1 MHVLNFRLPNMGNYF
16 CLFIINIF
24 KVIAVCVQSTISIR
38 VSILLTITMILIAIV
53 LLTIIRLSWVHGL
66 VMYNM
71 CYTIYIHVFH
81 NSFVTRIERE
91 LVVFRRRCPHQSEQ
105 FVQPPYIALPPSS
118 CSLACLTLLFYIMCY
133 NFQRFKVSPPS
144 SWGSTCALLV
154 SWYVCLGGASRYICT
169 KGKCLLTLPFHLPC
183 SLLMC
188 MKATSKS
195 YLIHLVQSVLV
206 INSSPLSGQRAP
218 L

>member
-1 MHVLNFRLPNMGNYF
+1 
-16 CLFIINIF
+16 
-24 KVIAVCVQSTISIR
+24 
-38 VSILLTITMILIAIV
+38 MILIAII

-71 CYTIYIHVFH
+71 CYTIHIHVFH

-91 LVVFRRRCPHQSEQ
+91 LVVYRRRCPHQSEQ

-144 SWGSTCALLV
+144 SWGSPCGLLSLDMFVLVALLDTFV
-154 SWYVCLGGASRYICT
+154 QEGNAFSPFLFMYHVVYSCVWKLHRKVTWYTWY
-169 KGKCLLTLPFHLPC
+169 
-183 SLLMC
+183 SLC
-188 MKATSKS
+188 
-195 YLIHLVQSVLV
+195 
-206 INSSPLSGQRAP
+206 
-218 L
+218 

>member
-1 MHVLNFRLPNMGNYF
+1 MSCYKIEVLKLFLPNIWGIVSVYLLSKYSKWLRCVF
-16 CLFIINIF
+16 GPQYLLEYQFFIIF
-24 KVIAVCVQSTISIR
+24 
-38 VSILLTITMILIAIV
+38 TMILIAIV

-71 CYTIYIHVFH
+71 CYTIHIHVFH

-91 LVVFRRRCPHQSEQ
+91 LVVYRRRCPHQSEQ

-144 SWGSTCALLV
+144 SWGSPCGLLSLDMFVLVALLDTFV
-154 SWYVCLGGASRYICT
+154 QEGNAFSPFLFMYHVVYSCAWKLHRKVTWYTWY
-169 KGKCLLTLPFHLPC
+169 
-183 SLLMC
+183 SLC
-188 MKATSKS
+188 
-195 YLIHLVQSVLV
+195 
-206 INSSPLSGQRAP
+206 
-218 L
+218 